1 MTSNTPTF
9 PKGFS
14 ENVILLY
21 QNGKAN
27 GVVACGD
34 DHPSTDL
41 LKPFPAEEMKAWP
54 VSQDVGNVRNNRPE
68 LVEPIPS
75 VSPYSKGDRLSR
87 LTG

>member
-9 PKGFS
+9 PKSFS

-54 VSQDVGNVRNNRPE
+54 VSQDVENVGTIDQSWSSLFN
-68 LVEPIPS
+68 
-75 VSPYSKGDRLSR
+75 LSNH
-87 LTG
+87 TAKVTH